1 MRVLLFDI
9 DGTLIRT
16 GGAGKSAMEQAF
28 EKIYGIKNGFDGI
41 QMMGRTDPAIL
52 LEAANNHGL
61 VLEDEKIEQ
70 FKKAYFQFLEEEIKV
85 PRSGKYICPGI
96 TALLASLQ
104 NQTNLVLGL
113 LTGNWRYSG
122 FLKLHHFGIDGYF
135 TFGAFA
141 DDSSRREDL
150 VPVALKRFKEKYGEK
165 PNQRDVYVIGD
176 TPLDIDCARPYGV
189 CTVGVATG
197 FHSLKELKAAE
208 PDYLFEDFR
217 KTEEVIKIFL
227 GQEELSVS
235 R

>member
-16 GGAGKSAMEQAF
+16 GGAGKSAMERAF

-52 LEAANNHGL
+52 MEAANNYNIK
-61 VLEDEKIEQ
+61 LEDKKIEE
-70 FKKAYFQFLEEEIKV
+70 FKKAYFQFLEEEIEV
-85 PRSGKYICPGI
+85 PRPGKYICPGI
-96 TALLASLQ
+96 PTLLSSLE

-113 LTGNWRYSG
+113 LTGNWRQSG

-135 TFGAFA
+135 TIGAFA
-141 DDSSRREDL
+141 DDSFKREEL
-150 VPVALKRFKEKYGEK
+150 VPVALKRFEEEYGEK
-165 PNQRDVYVIGD
+165 PSQRDVYVIGD
-176 TPLDIDCARPYGV
+176 TPLDINCAKPYGV

-197 FHSLKELKAAE
+197 FHSLEELKEAK
-208 PDYLFEDFR
+208 PDYLFEDFQN
-217 KTEEVIKIFL
+217 TEEVVKIFSH
-227 GQEELSVS
+227 QEELSVS